1 MPRPESLGRV
11 ELDVLRLVAE
21 HHPLSVREVAEK
33 LADTSGQARTTVLTV
48 LERLRKKGY
57 LTRRKS
63 SGVNRYSPRVEMTT
77 LTQSLIGDF
86 VAGVLGGS
94 VSPFV
99 AYLGQR
105 TELAQGELDE
115 LKRLVRELESRE
127 PVARDKP
134 TKAPAVKPPAGR
146 GEP

>member
-1 MPRPESLGRV
+1 MPKPESLGRV
-11 ELDVLRLVAE
+11 ELEVLRLVAE
-21 HHPLSVREVAEK
+21 HHPLSVREAADK

-63 SGVNRYSPRVEMTT
+63 GGVNRYSPRVSMTA
-77 LTQSLIGDF
+77 LVQSLIGDF
-86 VAGVLGGS
+86 VNGVLGGS

-105 TELAQGELDE
+105 TELAADELHE
-115 LKRLVRELESRE
+115 LKRLVRELETRE
-127 PVARDKP
+127 SAWRDKQS
-134 TKAPAVKPPAGR
+134 KSPAGR

>member
-11 ELDVLRLVAE
+11 ELDVLRLVAQ
-21 HHPLSVREVAEK
+21 HHPLSVREAAEK

-63 SGVNRYSPRVEMTT
+63 GGVNRYSPRVAMPT
-77 LTQSLIGDF
+77 LVQSLIGDF
-86 VAGVLGGS
+86 VTGVLGGS

-99 AYLGQR
+99 AYLGKQSQ
-105 TELAQGELDE
+105 LAPEELDE
-115 LKRLVRELESRE
+115 LKRLVRELEARE
-127 PVARDKP
+127 AAARGP
-134 TKAPAVKPPAGR
+134 GAMGPAKPPARR
-146 GEP
+146 GDA

>member
-1 MPRPESLGRV
+1 MPKPESLGRV

-21 HHPLSVREVAEK
+21 HHPLSVREAADK

-63 SGVNRYSPRVEMTT
+63 GGVNRYSPRVAMHS
-77 LTQSLIGDF
+77 LVQSLIGDF
-86 VAGVLGGS
+86 VTGVLGGS

-99 AYLGQR
+99 AYLGRQSQ
-105 TELAQGELDE
+105 LAPEELDE
-115 LKRLVRELESRE
+115 LKRLVRELEARE
-127 PVARDKP
+127 SDSPGRAG
-134 TKAPAVKPPAGR
+134 PAKPPARR
-146 GEP
+146 GDP

>member
-21 HHPLSVREVAEK
+21 HHPLSVREAADK

-48 LERLRKKGY
+48 LERLRKKGF

-63 SGVNRYSPRVEMTT
+63 GGVNRYSPRVAVAT
-77 LTQSLIGDF
+77 LVQSLIGDF
-86 VAGVLGGS
+86 VTGVLGGS

-105 TELAQGELDE
+105 TELAPGELDE
-115 LKRLVRELESRE
+115 LKRLVRELETRE
-127 PVARDKP
+127 AAGRDP
-134 TKAPAVKPPAGR
+134 PSKPPAGR
-146 GEP
+146 GER